1 MTNVIRPALSLVQQA
16 FAPWHRSWR
25 PPPRARI
32 QERVE
37 PDFEAIR
44 REHRAALEA
53 VARLQR
59 ACAEEF
65 GDRAEAAGD
74 FISFFETS
82 IEPHMRGEEAQVYPL
97 LEKHLP
103 EDIGSASAM
112 RREHE
117 TLRSLVALLRQVR
130 KRLASGDPAAAAEFS
145 VLGQDVALLLREHI
159 RKEDGVLN
167 PLLERILKSVHA

>member
-1 MTNVIRPALSLVQQA
+1 MD
-16 FAPWHRSWR
+16 
-25 PPPRARI
+25 
-32 QERVE
+32 

-53 VARLQR
+53 VLRLQR
-59 ACAEEF
+59 ACAEE
-65 GDRAEAAGD
+65 GTLRDRAEAAGD

-82 IEPHMRGEEAQVYPL
+82 IEPHMRGEEAQIYPL

-103 EDIGSASAM
+103 EDIGSADAM

-130 KRLASGDPAAAAEFS
+130 RRLAAGDAAAAAEFS

-159 RKEDGVLN
+159 RKEDGVFN

>member
-1 MTNVIRPALSLVQQA
+1 MD
-16 FAPWHRSWR
+16 
-25 PPPRARI
+25 
-32 QERVE
+32 

-53 VARLQR
+53 VLRLQR

-82 IEPHMRGEEAQVYPL
+82 IEPHMRGEEAQIYPL

-103 EDIGSASAM
+103 EDIGSADAM

-130 KRLASGDPAAAAEFS
+130 RRLAAGDAAAAAEFS

-159 RKEDGVLN
+159 RKEDGVFN